1 LEGTVSFPEGVDL
14 DDLLGPF
21 QHFGV
26 NLGLDRIHGL
36 LHRLGDPQNQVPIV
50 HVAGTNGKGS
60 VCAYLYRVLLEAGYR
75 VGCYTSPHLV
85 SWCERIQWQGQ
96 FITAAALRQVI
107 QDTIAAI
114 DPNLPPPTV
123 FEIVTAAAWLY
134 FAQHRAEIVVMEVGL
149 GGRLDATNVK
159 DQALVTIV
167 TSISREHW
175 QVLGNTLGKIAG
187 EKAGILKPH
196 CPVMVGPLPPEAQA
210 VVTKQAKTLNCP
222 ITWVTPATVIP
233 DPEIPDPEIPTP
245 PISDRAISGSLIS
258 TLETSAPAPKPY
270 LQHLQWNGQPYAIQ
284 LQGEIQRVN
293 SALAIAALQ
302 CLQTQGWQI
311 SQTALQRGMA
321 NATWPGRLQWTT
333 WNDRPLLVDGAHNP
347 AAALA
352 LRHYL
357 DRAAFRD
364 PQAPITWIIGML
376 STKDHSE
383 IFQALLRP
391 NDRLYLVPV
400 PEPNSADPQDLA
412 ILAQGLSPCLC
423 QVYGDLFDALAA
435 LDSHP
440 STDNS
445 DGKENCSVLCGSLY
459 LLGYFFQSF
468 RPR

>member
-1 LEGTVSFPEGVDL
+1 MTFPVVVDL

-26 NLGLDRIHGL
+26 NLGLDRIQDL

-60 VCAYLYRVLLEAGYR
+60 VCAYLYRVLQEAGYR

-85 SWCERIQWQGQ
+85 SWCERIQFQGQ
-96 FITAAALRQVI
+96 FIPPSALRQVI
-107 QDTIAAI
+107 QETIAAI
-114 DPNLPPPTV
+114 DPTLPSPTL

-134 FAQHRAEIVVMEVGL
+134 FVQQGADLVVMEVGL
-149 GGRLDATNVK
+149 GGRLDATNVQ
-159 DQALVTIV
+159 DHPLVTIV

-175 QVLGNTLGKIAG
+175 QVLGDTLGKIAG

-196 CPVMVGPLPPEAQA
+196 RPAILGPLPPEAEDVIA
-210 VVTKQAKTLNCP
+210 AQAKTLNCP
-222 ITWVTPATVIP
+222 VTWVTPATEILETDIPATQIP
-233 DPEIPDPEIPTP
+233 DSE
-245 PISDRAISGSLIS
+245 L
-258 TLETSAPAPKPY
+258 KPY

-284 LQGEIQRVN
+284 LQGEVQRVN

-302 CLQTQGWQI
+302 CLQNQGWPI
-311 SQTALQRGMA
+311 TTAAIQRGMIK
-321 NATWPGRLQWTT
+321 ATWPGRLQWTT

-357 DRAAFRD
+357 DRAPFRD
-364 PQAPITWIIGML
+364 PQAPITWIMGML
-376 STKDHSE
+376 STKDHRE

-400 PEPNSADPQDLA
+400 PDHSSTAPEDLA
-412 ILAQGLSPCLC
+412 TLAQDFSPSLC
-423 QVYGDLFDALAA
+423 RVYGDLFEALED
-435 LDSHP
+435 LEPHP
-440 STDNS
+440 TDTHPYKTHSSRQETGNFT
-445 DGKENCSVLCGSLY
+445 VLCGSLY
-459 LLGYFFQSF
+459 LLGYFFKVVTAPSESQ
-468 RPR
+468 PRRS